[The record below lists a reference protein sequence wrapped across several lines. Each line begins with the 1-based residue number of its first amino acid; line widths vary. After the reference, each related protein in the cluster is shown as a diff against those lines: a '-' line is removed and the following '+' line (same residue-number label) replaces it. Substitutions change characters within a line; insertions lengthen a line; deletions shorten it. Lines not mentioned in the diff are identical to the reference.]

1 MNKHMNTHARIEYK
15 TGIRRTMNDKEIT
28 PKSRNPGQID
38 EKAKP
43 FRLYKFFTLTSF
55 VFIFVGTIVLSSL
68 NMHWARKMQFSKS
81 EDYALLLI
89 SNLNHQIFRQFMLP
103 MKLAGEKIRLRE
115 KRQFE
120 RLDTIVRGTL
130 HGFNVERIKIYN
142 TNNIIIYSFDEEI
155 MGIKDIGGSGY
166 QNAALGNHTSELEQN
181 GSFWQILLGFP
192 KEIRIT
198 TYAALHAEESLAV
211 TTGPIFGVVEIV
223 QDITDDYR
231 TIFKFQVLVVLTIML
246 VMGILFIVLISVVKR
261 GEETIEARA
270 RERLRLMDQLSRA
283 EHLSSIGEMVASV
296 SHEIRNPLGIIRSS
310 AELLKKKIRTLD
322 RTNTIP
328 DVIIEE
334 AARLNNII
342 TDFLN
347 FAKPRRPSLSA
358 CRIDEILGKNIAYL
372 SSETT
377 KKGYV
382 IDHQWN
388 GHVPDVIA
396 DSDMLYQAFLNVL
409 INAMQS
415 MPDGG
420 KIGIEITD
428 AEEHVVVHFRDSGT
442 GIDEKIIDKI
452 WSPFFTTKEKG
463 TGLGL
468 GIVQKIVEAH
478 HGRIRI
484 ENHPEG
490 GAQTT
495 IELPLVSGE

>member
-1 MNKHMNTHARIEYK
+1 MTTNQQI
-15 TGIRRTMNDKEIT
+15 TGPDKR
-28 PKSRNPGQID
+28 PPLVD

-55 VFIFVGTIVLSSL
+55 VFILVGTIVLSSL
-68 NMHWARKMQFSKS
+68 NMHWARKMQFNKS

-103 MKLAGEKIRLRE
+103 LRVSGEKVRLRE
-115 KRQFE
+115 KHQFE
-120 RLDTIVRGTL
+120 RFDTIVRGTL
-130 HGFNVERIKIYN
+130 HGFNVERINIYN
-142 TNNIIIYSFDEEI
+142 LSNIIIYSFDEE
-155 MGIKDIGGSGY
+155 MRGIKDIGGSGY
-166 QNAALGNHTSELEQN
+166 QSATIGNHTSELEQSGN
-181 GSFWQILLGFP
+181 FWQILLGFP

-198 TYAALHAEESLAV
+198 TFASLHAEESLAV

-246 VMGILFIVLISVVKR
+246 VMGILFIVLIAVVKK

-270 RERLRLMDQLSRA
+270 RERLRLKEQLSRA
-283 EHLSSIGEMVASV
+283 EHLSSIGEMVAGV

-310 AELLKKKIRTLD
+310 AELLKKKVHKLD
-322 RTNTIP
+322 PSNTIP

-334 AARLNNII
+334 GARLNNII

-347 FAKPRRPSLSA
+347 FARPRQPSLSE
-358 CRIDEILGKNIAYL
+358 CKIDEIIQKNIDYL
-372 SSETT
+372 LSDAA

-382 IDHQWN
+382 LDYHRN
-388 GHVPDVIA
+388 GDIPVMLA
-396 DSDMLYQAFLNVL
+396 DSDMLYQAFLNIL

-420 KIGIEITD
+420 RVLVDIIEKDNQIT
-428 AEEHVVVHFRDSGT
+428 VHFKDNGD
-442 GIDEKIIDKI
+442 GIDEAIVEKI
-452 WSPFFTTKEKG
+452 WAPFFTTKDKG

-468 GIVQKIVEAH
+468 GIVKNIIEAH
-478 HGRIRI
+478 GGKI
-484 ENHPEG
+484 EIVNRELG
-490 GAQTT
+490 GVDAMIT
-495 IELPLVSGE
+495 LPVNQGS

>member
-1 MNKHMNTHARIEYK
+1 MTTDRQMTEPGAR
-15 TGIRRTMNDKEIT
+15 
-28 PKSRNPGQID
+28 PAPLD

-55 VFIFVGTIVLSSL
+55 IFIFVGTFVLSSL

-103 MKLAGEKIRLRE
+103 ISISGEKIRLSE
-115 KRQFE
+115 KHQFE
-120 RLDTIVRGTL
+120 RMDTIVRGTL

-142 TNNIIIYSFDEEI
+142 LNNIIIYSFDKEI

-166 QNAALGNHTSELEQN
+166 QNATTGHHKSELEQS

-198 TYAALHAEESLAV
+198 TFAPLHAEESLAV
-211 TTGPIFGVVEIV
+211 TTGPIFGVIEIV

-270 RERLRLMDQLSRA
+270 LERLRLKEKLSQA
-283 EHLSSIGEMVASV
+283 EHLSSIGEMVAGV

-310 AELLKKKIRTLD
+310 AELLKKKVNKLD
-322 RTNTIP
+322 PANTIP
-328 DVIIEE
+328 DIIIEE
-334 AARLNNII
+334 GARLNNII

-347 FAKPRRPSLSA
+347 FARPRRPSLTA
-358 CRIDEILGKNIAYL
+358 CRIEEIVQKNIDYL
-372 SSETT
+372 SADTT
-377 KKGYV
+377 RKGYV
-382 IDHQWN
+382 LAYNRH
-388 GHVPDVIA
+388 GEVPEIVA
-396 DSDMLYQAFLNVL
+396 DGDMLYQAFLNIL

-415 MPDGG
+415 MPGG
-420 KIGIEITD
+420 GRIEVDIIGGDSHITL
-428 AEEHVVVHFRDSGT
+428 HFKDQGE
-442 GIDEKIIDKI
+442 GIDAGIIDKV
-452 WSPFFTTKEKG
+452 WAPFFTTKEQG

-468 GIVQKIVEAH
+468 GIVKNIVKAHGGKIKIVNREDR
-478 HGRIRI
+478 GIDVMI
-484 ENHPEG
+484 
-490 GAQTT
+490 T
-495 IELPLVSGE
+495 LPVNQGS

>member
-1 MNKHMNTHARIEYK
+1 MTTNKQTTEPDDHA
-15 TGIRRTMNDKEIT
+15 
-28 PKSRNPGQID
+28 PPPD
-38 EKAKP
+38 ERAKP

-55 VFIFVGTIVLSSL
+55 IFIFVGTIVLSSL
-68 NMHWARKMQFSKS
+68 NMHWARQMQFSKS

-89 SNLNHQIFRQFMLP
+89 SNLNHQVFRQFMLP
-103 MKLAGEKIRLRE
+103 LTLSGEDIRLSE

-120 RLDTIVRGTL
+120 RMDTIVRGTL

-142 TNNIIIYSFDEEI
+142 LNNIIIYSFDKEI

-166 QNAALGNHTSELEQN
+166 RTATTGNHSSELEQS

-198 TYAALHAEESLAV
+198 TFAALHAEESLAV

-246 VMGILFIVLISVVKR
+246 VMGILFIVLISVVKK

-270 RERLRLMDQLSRA
+270 RERLRLMDKLSRA
-283 EHLSSIGEMVASV
+283 EHLSSIGEMVAGV

-310 AELLKKKIRTLD
+310 AELLKKKVNKLD
-322 RTNTIP
+322 PANTIP
-328 DVIIEE
+328 DIIIEE
-334 AARLNNII
+334 GARLNNII

-347 FAKPRRPSLSA
+347 FARPRRPSFTG
-358 CRIDEILGKNIAYL
+358 CRVEEIIKKNLDYL
-372 SSETT
+372 SSDALD
-377 KKGYV
+377 KGYILDHNDNGNIPV
-382 IDHQWN
+382 IM
-388 GHVPDVIA
+388 A
-396 DSDMLYQAFLNVL
+396 DSDMLYQAFLNIL

-420 KIGIEITD
+420 RVEVDIKEADRRVI
-428 AEEHVVVHFRDSGT
+428 VHFKDSGG
-442 GIDEKIIDKI
+442 GIDEEIIDKI
-452 WSPFFTTKEKG
+452 WAPFFTTKEQG

-468 GIVQKIVEAH
+468 GIVKNIIQAHGGKIKILNREVR
-478 HGRIRI
+478 GIDVMI
-484 ENHPEG
+484 
-490 GAQTT
+490 T
-495 IELPLVSGE
+495 LPVNQGN